1 MIRAK
6 EGEIDFKGTL
16 DTLLSEYAVI
26 TREFRLMMAE
36 AFESEEEAQRII
48 KRAYDLGCMSNEEID
63 KEIELDKEEF
73 AKSEGAKIIGILF
86 SGGMKHDAD

>member
-26 TREFRLMMAE
+26 TREFRGLME
-36 AFESEEEAQRII
+36 ETFESEEEAQRLI
-48 KRAYDLGCMSNEEID
+48 KRGYDIGCMTDEEID
-63 KEIELDKEEF
+63 KEIKLAKENFE
-73 AKSEGAKIIGILF
+73 KSGIGKVLSTLF
-86 SGGMKHDAD
+86 GGMKHDAD

>member
-48 KRAYDLGCMSNEEID
+48 KRAYDLG
-63 KEIELDKEEF
+63 
-73 AKSEGAKIIGILF
+73 KI
-86 SGGMKHDAD
+86 H

>member
-36 AFESEEEAQRII
+36 AFES
-48 KRAYDLGCMSNEEID
+48 
-63 KEIELDKEEF
+63 
-73 AKSEGAKIIGILF
+73 
-86 SGGMKHDAD
+86 